1 MIECPNVSHLLGDDS
16 TPTKSCRLRQDRS
29 GSTWLGLQS
38 CLAPSCHPGPQWK
51 PRKEVEINPQNHACD
66 MLELDYECLQTPKR
80 WILICS
86 KLILTSQQQFF
97 LKNTHLNKLLRK
109 TSRT

>member
-1 MIECPNVSHLLGDDS
+1 MYPNLSYLDGNVFSVPMFPIYSGMTLLQRKG
-16 TPTKSCRLRQDRS
+16 CRLRQDRS

-38 CLAPSCHPGPQWK
+38 CRAPSCHPGPQWK
-51 PRKEVEINPQNHACD
+51 PRKENEFNPQNHACD
-66 MLELDYECLQTPKR
+66 MPKLDYECLQTPKR

-97 LKNTHLNKLLRK
+97 
-109 TSRT
+109 